1 MLILKGNLSRA
12 LSLRGVHR
20 SPLKVISI
28 HERCIFY
35 HDEKS
40 AKNKNTDYLILNISF
55 LIMPVNSK
63 PMQSLNYEPLFQGLT
78 FINEVSRFSQH
89 LSIFGQI
96 LTRKCL
102 LFLTV
107 DSSTKG
113 FVTNTK

>member
-1 MLILKGNLSRA
+1 MEKKGGTN
-12 LSLRGVHR
+12 
-20 SPLKVISI
+20 
-28 HERCIFY
+28 
-35 HDEKS
+35 EKY
-40 AKNKNTDYLILNISF
+40 YLILNISF